1 MTTLG
6 ILGIGHLSEHLVAGW
21 MRSADAPELLLSPRN
36 AEKAQALAER
46 YGLRVVAN
54 NQALVDQSE
63 AVLLSVRPWHALEV
77 VNSLSW
83 RRGQTLISAV
93 AGLPLSDIQAA
104 APQTKVTRVMPI
116 IAAAVGESPTTLYPD
131 DALTRALFAPLGPV
145 VAVPDEARFDAA
157 NIAHCYYGCLYA
169 LMEQAETVMAEA
181 GLDPASARL
190 LASQATR
197 AAATMARDHHREPLD
212 ETTAAIATEGS
223 FTKLGLDHL
232 QQREALSAWA
242 EACRVIHRAIRE
254 A

>member
-21 MRSADAPELLLSPRN
+21 MRSADPPELLLSPRN
-36 AEKAQALAER
+36 AEKAQVLAER
-46 YGLRVVAN
+46 FGLPIAAD
-54 NQALVDQSE
+54 NQALVDRSE

-77 VNSLSW
+77 VGRLSW
-83 RRGQTLISAV
+83 RPGRTLISAV
-93 AGLPLSDIQAA
+93 AGLPLAELQAA
-104 APQTKVTRVMPI
+104 APQTKVSRVMPL
-116 IAAAVGESPTTLYPD
+116 IAAAVGESPTTLYPE
-131 DALTRALFAPLGPV
+131 DALTRTLFSPLGPV
-145 VAVPDEARFDAA
+145 VSVPDETRFDAA

-169 LMEQAETVMAEA
+169 LMEQAEAVMAEA
-181 GLDPASARL
+181 GLDSASARL

-197 AAATMARDHHREPLD
+197 AAATMARDHHREPLE

-232 QQREALSAWA
+232 QRREALTAWA
-242 EACRVIHRAIRE
+242 EACRVIHQAIRE

>member
-21 MRSADAPELLLSPRN
+21 MRSEDPPELLLSPRN

-46 YGLRVVAN
+46 FGLPIAAD
-54 NQALVDQSE
+54 NQALVDRSE

-77 VNSLSW
+77 VGRLSW
-83 RRGQTLISAV
+83 RPGQTLISAV
-93 AGLPLSDIQAA
+93 AGLPLAELQAA
-104 APQTKVTRVMPI
+104 APQTKVSRVMPL
-116 IAAAVGESPTTLYPD
+116 IAAAVGESPTTLYPE
-131 DALTRALFAPLGPV
+131 DALTRTLFSPLGPV
-145 VAVPDEARFDAA
+145 VSVPDETRFDAA

-169 LMEQAETVMAEA
+169 LMEQAVAVMAEA
-181 GLDPASARL
+181 GLDSASARL

-197 AAATMARDHHREPLD
+197 AAATMARDHHREPLE

-232 QQREALSAWA
+232 ERREALTAWA
-242 EACRVIHRAIRE
+242 EACRVIHQAIRE